1 MRIVTVCIRDADE
14 PLRDEIK
21 LETVELYDAAP
32 DVHRPRPRDMQS
44 IYAGDLPQ
52 RPRSGVLPEARRAA
66 ERHRLRAGG
75 AAREKKARRKN
86 IARKAREEEEIRLFR
101 GPVSAVC
108 TCMELDTENL
118 LTALQTEFAKLEAVS
133 VDLGTD
139 TEHAAPTNSTKMSA
153 KSVSYQVVHCH
164 ALCFLFS
171 SCTVTS

>member
-1 MRIVTVCIRDADE
+1 MRILTVCIRDADE

-32 DVHRPRPRDMQS
+32 AVHRPRPRDMQS

-86 IARKAREEEEIRLFR
+86 IARKAREEEIRLFR

-139 TEHAAPTNSTKMSA
+139 TEHAAPTNSTKMVA
-153 KSVSYQVVHCH
+153 KSVSYQVVHGH
-164 ALCFLFS
+164 ALCFLLS
-171 SCTVTS
+171 SCIVTS